1 MSEFWI
7 QLKIIR
13 NFFTRKLDQTVIKK
27 KERWAFY
34 AALVLLFFLR
44 MVWKQGY
51 YAIAYLLG
59 FYIVQNVL
67 LFLTPLGL
75 PTIEE
80 EEEDNEIFDIPET
93 IQISKNDDESKPI
106 IRKLNEFHLWK
117 KLAFWTCIAIFMT
130 FFEIFDFPV
139 FWPLLLIYFIFSILS
154 LSVK

>member
-1 MSEFWI
+1 M
-7 QLKIIR
+7 
-13 NFFTRKLDQTVIKK
+13 
-27 KERWAFY
+27 
-34 AALVLLFFLR
+34 
-44 MVWKQGY
+44 
-51 YAIAYLLG
+51 
-59 FYIVQNVL
+59 L

-117 KLAFWTCIAIFMT
+117 KLSLWTCIAILMT

-139 FWPLLLIYFIFSILS
+139 FWPLLLIYFIFSIFS
-154 LSVK
+154 LSIK